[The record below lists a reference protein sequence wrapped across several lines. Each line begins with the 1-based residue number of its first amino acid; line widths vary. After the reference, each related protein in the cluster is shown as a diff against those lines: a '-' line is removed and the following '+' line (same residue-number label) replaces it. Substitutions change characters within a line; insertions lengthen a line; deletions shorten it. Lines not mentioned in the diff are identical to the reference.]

1 MALAVHRALTDM
13 SAERTSAFVKFARQC
28 LWRGFEAKLRQIS
41 GGVFAREQRVISQER
56 VAHHRF
62 APHRVIH
69 RHNAEF
75 RDICARQDASSFPRE
90 DQFPVIA
97 ARALR
102 DDAG

>member
-13 SAERTSAFVKFARQC
+13 RAERTSAFVKFARQC
-28 LWRGFEAKLRQIS
+28 LWRGFEAKLRQIP

-56 VAHHRF
+56 IARHRF
-62 APHRVIH
+62 ASHRVIH
-69 RHNAEF
+69 RRDAEF
-75 RDICARQDASSFPRE
+75 RDICARQDTSLFPRE
-90 DQFPVIA
+90 DQFLEIA